1 MNEDKN
7 QKRTTI
13 KEVAKKAGVSVAT
26 VSRVMNNQDIVKDE
40 KKQKVLQAIAD
51 LNFVPNPAAR
61 TLGKKQVFKVAV
73 IVPNIM
79 NYALADTIKG
89 ISQTLHAHSVDMM
102 LFNSDENPES
112 EKKAFLSLADKLVEG
127 VIFIAQCGPQIDFS
141 QMAKRIP
148 IVLIERA
155 EKTNMVDRLEI
166 DNEDAMK
173 KIIGHLYELG
183 HRKIAY
189 ISGEATSYNT
199 QNITKAFLKAINEHN
214 LPVMNNCYLNTSYT
228 LRGGK
233 SGLEKLL
240 KQKED
245 FTAIVCSSNLIAIG
259 VVNTAIKLGYK
270 IPKDF
275 SVSGYDNFPDIDV
288 LTPTITTIDYPAYNL
303 GVQAAEAILEKFDTE
318 GTVPPKQ
325 KIIRVDLLKGDSTG
339 PIGKNKFKRNQ
350 ENQ

>member
-26 VSRVMNNQDIVKDE
+26 VSRVLNNQDIVKEE
-40 KKQKVLQAIAD
+40 KKQKVLQAMLD

-79 NYALADTIKG
+79 NYALADIIKG
-89 ISQTLHAHSVDMM
+89 ICQTLNDYEVDML
-102 LFNSDENPES
+102 LFNSDENPEA
-112 EKKAFLSLADKLVEG
+112 EKKAFLSLSDKLVEG
-127 VIFIAQCGPQIDFS
+127 VIFIAQCGTKIDFS
-141 QMAKRIP
+141 QMAKRMP

-155 EKTNMVDRLEI
+155 EKTNLVDRFEI
-166 DNEDAMK
+166 DNQDAMK
-173 KIIGHLYELG
+173 KIVGHLYELG

-189 ISGEATSYNT
+189 IAGEATSFNT
-199 QNITKAFLKAINEHN
+199 QNITDAFLEALREYDLPLMENIYINTN
-214 LPVMNNCYLNTSYT
+214 YT
-228 LRGGK
+228 IKGGK
-233 SGLEKLL
+233 IGLEQLL
-240 KQKED
+240 ETKED
-245 FTAIVCSSNLIAIG
+245 FTAIVCSTNLIAIG

-288 LTPTITTIDYPAYNL
+288 LTPTITTLDYPAYEL
-303 GVQAAEAILEKFDTE
+303 GAEAAQAIIEKFAVDE
-318 GTVPPKQ
+318 IIEPKQ
-325 KIIRVDLLKGDSTG
+325 KVIKVNLIKGDSTG
-339 PIGKNKFKRNQ
+339 PVGKSKRK
-350 ENQ
+350 

>member
-79 NYALADTIKG
+79 NYSLADTIKG
-89 ISQTLHAHSVDMM
+89 ISQTLHDNKVDMM
-102 LFNSDENPES
+102 LFNSDENPET
-112 EKKAFLSLADKLVEG
+112 EKKSFLSLSDKLVEG

-141 QMAKRIP
+141 QMAKRMP

-155 EKTNMVDRLEI
+155 EKTNLVDRLEI
-166 DNEDAMK
+166 DNDDAMS
-173 KIIGHLYELG
+173 KIIGHLHELG

-199 QNITKAFLKAINEHN
+199 QNITKSFLKALNEYN
-214 LPVMNNCYLNTSYT
+214 LPVSKDCYINTSYT
-228 LRGGK
+228 FRGGK
-233 SGLEKLL
+233 KGLEELL
-240 KQKED
+240 GKKGD
-245 FTAIVCSSNLIAIG
+245 FTAIVCSSNVIAIG
-259 VVNTAIKLGYK
+259 AVNTAIKLGYK
-270 IPKDF
+270 IPEDF
-275 SVSGYDNFPDIDV
+275 SISGYDSFPEIDV
-288 LTPTITTIDYPAYNL
+288 LTPTITTIDYPAYSM
-303 GVQAAEAILEKFDTE
+303 GVQAAKSILEKFDTDKSIPPE
-318 GTVPPKQ
+318 QTVIK
-325 KIIRVDLLKGDSTG
+325 VDLIKGDSTG
-339 PIGKNKFKRNQ
+339 PVGKIKNKRDKKF
-350 ENQ
+350 